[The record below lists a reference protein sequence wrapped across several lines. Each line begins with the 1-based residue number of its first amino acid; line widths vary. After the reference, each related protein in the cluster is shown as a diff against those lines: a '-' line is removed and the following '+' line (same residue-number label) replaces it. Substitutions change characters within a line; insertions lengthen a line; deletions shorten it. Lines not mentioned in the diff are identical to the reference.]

1 MGINRVRPRNT
12 CKRNVL
18 GEWKITNIGKITET
32 VTSGSRDWAKYYSS
46 QGSKF
51 IRMTNLN
58 RNGIK
63 LLLHDLKYVDVQ
75 GNSSDGKRTSL
86 KAGDVLISITAEL
99 GKIGYVPD
107 SLGEAYINQHIALLR
122 FQKSKAISRYIAYLL
137 SSKRVN
143 YLINTLNDSGVKAGL
158 NLTTIKSINIY
169 LPPVIE
175 QQKIA
180 KILTTWDQAIT
191 TTEHL
196 IANSQKQKKALMR
209 QLLLGGRRFPNSKE
223 KWQKHKLKKIA
234 DIKKGKSL
242 SRKRI
247 EVGIYAVIAGG
258 KTSPY
263 AHSQYTDENVITISA
278 SGAYAGYVA
287 YHNYK
292 IWASD
297 CSVAK
302 AKEGSCTKFIY
313 YFLKMIQ
320 KNIYF
325 MQSRGVQP
333 HVYPKDLH
341 AIELKVPSL
350 KEQQK
355 IASVLTCTDK
365 KIETLQQKLDYLKQQ
380 KQSLMQQ
387 LLTGKRRVQ
396 IDPSGSY
403 QQQVACD

>member
-1 MGINRVRPRNT
+1 MVPDT
-12 CKRNVL
+12 
-18 GEWKITNIGKITET
+18 
-32 VTSGSRDWAKYYSS
+32 WAEIHL
-46 QGSKF
+46 QD
-51 IRMTNLN
+51 ILLD
-58 RNGIK
+58 GIK
-63 LLLHDLKYVDVQ
+63 NGFSPIPTQQETGYWVLNLSALSDDGIKTDGIKPVAPEDKIMKSLL
-75 GNSSDGKRTSL
+75 S
-86 KAGDVLISITAEL
+86 AGDFLVSRSNTPDKVGRSIRFKGEIARCA
-99 GKIGYVPD
+99 YPD
-107 SLGEAYINQHIALLR
+107 LMMR
-122 FQKSKAISRYIAYLL
+122 FRVDEKKANASF
-137 SSKRVN
+137 
-143 YLINTLNDSGVKAGL
+143 
-158 NLTTIKSINIY
+158 
-169 LPPVIE
+169 IE
-175 QQKIA
+175 QMLKSASVRAYFKRCAAGSSHTMVKINKGILEKTPLSVPTLVEQEKIA

-209 QLLLGGRRFPNSKE
+209 QLLLGGKRFPNSKE

-355 IASVLTCTDK
+355 IATVLTCTDK
-365 KIETLQQKLDYLKQQ
+365 EIETLQKKLSFLKQE

-403 QQQVACD
+403 QQQVTCD